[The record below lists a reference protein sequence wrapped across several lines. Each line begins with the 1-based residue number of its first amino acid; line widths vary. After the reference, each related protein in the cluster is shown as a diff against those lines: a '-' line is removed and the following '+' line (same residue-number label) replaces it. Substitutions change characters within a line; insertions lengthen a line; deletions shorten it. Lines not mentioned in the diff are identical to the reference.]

1 MSKIKMPMTRKI
13 SNATRKQIVREAL
26 EQLSPHALTA
36 IVCFLQLA
44 DNYRNGQL
52 VNERAMTQVDW
63 FREQLVCLIGDDHE
77 FNRLV
82 DQIGL

>member
-1 MSKIKMPMTRKI
+1 MSKIKMPMTRNI
-13 SNATRKQIVREAL
+13 SNATRKKIAREVL
-26 EQLSPHALTA
+26 GQLSPHALAA

-63 FREQLVCLIGDDHE
+63 FREQLICLIGDDHE
-77 FNRLV
+77 FNRLI
-82 DQIGL
+82 DQVGL